1 MQVRLIRS
9 AGAVAAEVVRGEWVL
24 EALAAPVVREGM
36 EAPVAGEVVGVTT
49 QVPAPE
55 ALVGMVM

>member
-1 MQVRLIRS
+1 M
-9 AGAVAAEVVRGEWVL
+9 ARGERVL

-36 EAPVAGEVVGVTT
+36 EAPVAGEVAGVTT

>member
-1 MQVRLIRS
+1 MIRS
-9 AGAVAAEVVRGEWVL
+9 AGAVAAEVARGEWVL
-24 EALAAPVVREGM
+24 EALAASVVREGM
-36 EAPVAGEVVGVTT
+36 EAPVAGEVAGVTT